1 MCTSL
6 STVLYAMNNRE
17 FTDAKNETT
26 RFISSSSLRTQKN
39 DASSS
44 ISGAT
49 EGNALGAAE
58 TLASKL
64 KNHPKEKKA
73 VVIFRIS
80 KGIKMPNASLRCGS
94 WCDILKDLALD
105 RYVKIGSRGK
115 APGTLIAKVC
125 MEMRDNKNMQRL
137 SAYKLLTNAY
147 PSADIEPSI
156 GVLLEAA
163 SSRTSQ
169 GTCRLLAC
177 RRSPGAR
184 CRGQISS
191 PLPAR

>member
-1 MCTSL
+1 MTPQARSQG
-6 STVLYAMNNRE
+6 RE
-17 FTDAKNETT
+17 HTCA
-26 RFISSSSLRTQKN
+26 RCS
-39 DASSS
+39 
-44 ISGAT
+44 T

-156 GVLLEAA
+156 GLADGVRVLGVVDKYLLPYQPDETNRHVVAHA
-163 SSRTSQ
+163 LSRAQ
-169 GTCRLLAC
+169 DPIK
-177 RRSPGAR
+177 RR
-184 CRGQISS
+184 
-191 PLPAR
+191 